1 MLPWTVVWTESRSN
15 IPNTVRHILV
25 PCSCFFPLK
34 TRNTKRLL
42 LKLTQHL
49 VAVPLRHAAFFVG
62 GARLTLVRPQL
73 SYGRSFSHGMGRR
86 WCCQQSNCLAQL
98 NSLWAKTD
106 HVNITST
113 SKRTANPRLSTRSWL
128 SCEFLLASKAWRSF
142 AQGVAQTSYKRP
154 CCNESGRNSF
164 FFFALMSNMR
174 FPHNGS
180 AFIAIDR
187 SCRFGVS
194 QSVPVFCMIRFSG
207 SSSWWV
213 SSKIFQVRT
222 ILLYRFR
229 GPTPDPGAILYFQYK
244 IPCEHVFCQV
254 ETFAPW
260 TLHHSLPASWDLESC
275 YC

>member
-86 WCCQQSNCLAQL
+86 WCCQQSNW
-98 NSLWAKTD
+98 WAKTD

-113 SKRTANPRLSTRSWL
+113 SKKTANPRR
-128 SCEFLLASKAWRSF
+128 EFPALGWVVNFFWHQKHGEALRKVSRKPATK
-142 AQGVAQTSYKRP
+142 GHVATNRK
-154 CCNESGRNSF
+154 GTHF
-164 FFFALMSNMR
+164 FLR
-174 FPHNGS
+174 FNVQY
-180 AFIAIDR
+180 AF
-187 SCRFGVS
+187 
-194 QSVPVFCMIRFSG
+194 P
-207 SSSWWV
+207 
-213 SSKIFQVRT
+213 
-222 ILLYRFR
+222 
-229 GPTPDPGAILYFQYK
+229 P
-244 IPCEHVFCQV
+244 
-254 ETFAPW
+254 
-260 TLHHSLPASWDLESC
+260 
-275 YC
+275 